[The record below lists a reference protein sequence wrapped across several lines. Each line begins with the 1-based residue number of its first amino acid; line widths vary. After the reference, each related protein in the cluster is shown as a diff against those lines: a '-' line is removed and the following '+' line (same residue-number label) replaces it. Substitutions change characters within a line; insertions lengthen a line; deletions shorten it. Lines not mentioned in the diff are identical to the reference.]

1 MQCSLARV
9 QPGKASY
16 AVVVAVSMTQ
26 VLARTG
32 ETILALK
39 SVSSKLR
46 TVAHVCDSIRPNS
59 THVFFHDNMKCDAN
73 NYGVTSL
80 YLR

>member
-1 MQCSLARV
+1 MQLSSRTARQSFV
-9 QPGKASY
+9 RSGRCGFYDTSP
-16 AVVVAVSMTQ
+16 
-26 VLARTG
+26 ARTG

-80 YLR
+80 YLRW